1 MGVAVAAVALGATVI
16 EKHFVLD
23 RSGGEVDAEFSL
35 EPHEIKL
42 LVEETARAAVAIGKV
57 SYGATEREKASLVH
71 RRSLYIAEDMRA
83 GDTLNAE
90 NLRSVRPGLGLPPK
104 YLPLLLGKQIK
115 RDAPKGTPMNWELL

>member
-1 MGVAVAAVALGATVI
+1 MV

-35 EPHEIKL
+35 EPAELKL

-71 RRSLYIAEDMRA
+71 RRSLYIAEDLKA
-83 GDTLNAE
+83 GDTLNE
-90 NLRSVRPGLGLPPK
+90 TNLRSVRPGLGLAPK
-104 YLPLLLGKQIK
+104 YLPLLLGKKLRQ
-115 RDAPKGTPMNWELL
+115 DAPKGTPMSWELL